1 MIDHGPEWR
10 AFTPEDRKNRA
21 RTGAPGSY
29 RMVDKG
35 LSTKMNRPF
44 KDASGNPIKSKTRA
58 ALYRMRKWHIRSR
71 THDSVS
77 RNLTI
82 AMPELERL
90 SSQLG
95 VPKETAELAALIYRK
110 ALMKRLIRGRKIE
123 GMVAASVYLA
133 CRFRRIPRMLNE
145 VANESRI
152 NRGELTK
159 SVRRII
165 WHLNL
170 NVPLPSARD
179 LMPRMASDLGLEG
192 ETVRYAI
199 ELIGKARN
207 TGITQ
212 GKDPSGIAAAAIYI
226 SGIVNDDKRTQR
238 GIAEI
243 AGVTEVTVRNRYK
256 EIVKTLDL
264 SLVPQ

>member
-1 MIDHGPEWR
+1 
-10 AFTPEDRKNRA
+10 
-21 RTGAPGSY
+21 
-29 RMVDKG
+29 
-35 LSTKMNRPF
+35 
-44 KDASGNPIKSKTRA
+44 
-58 ALYRMRKWHIRSR
+58 
-71 THDSVS
+71 
-77 RNLTI
+77 
-82 AMPELERL
+82 
-90 SSQLG
+90 
-95 VPKETAELAALIYRK
+95 
-110 ALMKRLIRGRKIE
+110 
-123 GMVAASVYLA
+123 
-133 CRFRRIPRMLNE
+133 
-145 VANESRI
+145 
-152 NRGELTK
+152 
-159 SVRRII
+159 
-165 WHLNL
+165 
-170 NVPLPSARD
+170 
-179 LMPRMASDLGLEG
+179 MASDLGLEG